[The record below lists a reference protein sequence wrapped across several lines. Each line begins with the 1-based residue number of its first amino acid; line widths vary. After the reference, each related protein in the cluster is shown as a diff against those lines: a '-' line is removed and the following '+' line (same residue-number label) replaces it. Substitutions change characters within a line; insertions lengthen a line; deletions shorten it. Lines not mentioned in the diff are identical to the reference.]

1 MSKASKIL
9 GVNSAALVLAITTT
23 LLRCFVRIRLIK
35 AFGLDDWLMTAAT
48 VCLLSYGFGNENAL
62 TQISTHFRSVFAS
75 IVHSRSRVSDTERAD
90 THTNSPMNK
99 LQRQRR

>member
-1 MSKASKIL
+1 MSKASKII

-48 VCLLSYGFGNENAL
+48 VCPLQYGIANGDTMTE
-62 TQISTHFRSVFAS
+62 TSTHFRSVFAS
-75 IVHSRSRVSDTERAD
+75 IVHSRSRVSDMEQVD
-90 THTNSPMNK
+90 TRTNSPMNK
-99 LQRQRR
+99 LQRQRK